1 MTRPMRTL
9 LLQLTAAAALAGCNY
24 DMEPETATS
33 EKNSCVVDT
42 DCGTQRCEAGR
53 CVTRGDGELNVT
65 LVVTPKRMTSGADF
79 RLVSEPFTLHPG
91 KQDVALQPPASV
103 SVRVH
108 YGSRAMA
115 AQLTF
120 TPPQELSKFVSRVAQ
135 LSTVAASSDDDEQT
149 TNKLLLL
156 PDTTYNVVIQ
166 PANASL
172 PPHSMTFTA
181 SDGATLD
188 VDYAELEPTW
198 QTRLFVFRNAP
209 AGVYKVRARGKNG
222 GPLLSSSD
230 EIGVTGYVSLK
241 FDPSDKPYELE
252 LTPIEQATYAT
263 KGGASCNGNPP
274 RPILTVD
281 SASLSPDK
289 LLLDQLLVELPKLP
303 ESIPY
308 VGTIKL
314 CNAQTTTSDL
324 PITLTTSDLAF
335 SSSSNMVKG
344 RFEVVTEATWDG
356 DAEQHTFCAQVP
368 AGKYTVVVTPPPS
381 ANCDVFAESRL
392 LLPPSPRS
400 STSEGEEAIRS
411 ADLLELKAPA
421 TLSGTIQTPDRM
433 PMANASIELVAQRKT
448 TITTLPE
455 DRTVPKFNRSRLT
468 TSGAT
473 GMFQLPV
480 DLGTYDVMI
489 KPPAQTS
496 FAWRVLYGVD
506 VGRST
511 HFATLVSLMAP
522 VVVTGN
528 LNYGPG
534 SDPRS
539 LAQAEVHAYTL
550 VDQGEPTERSV
561 EIGRTQADANGNV
574 TLLLPPQLQKSWT
587 PL

>member
-1 MTRPMRTL
+1 MTGPTRTL
-9 LLQLTAAAALAGCNY
+9 LLQLTAAAALASCNY
-24 DMEPETATS
+24 DMEPEAATS
-33 EKNSCVVDT
+33 EKNSCFVDT

-65 LVVTPKRMTSGADF
+65 LVVTPKHTTSGADF
-79 RLVSEPFTLHPG
+79 PLESGAFTLHPG
-91 KQDVALQPPASV
+91 KQDVALTPPATV
-103 SVRVH
+103 SVQVH
-108 YGSRAMA
+108 YGARAMA

-120 TPPQELSKFVSRVAQ
+120 TPKELSKFVSRVAQ
-135 LSTVAASSDDDEQT
+135 LSTVAASSDDDEKT
-149 TNKLLLL
+149 NNKLPLLR
-156 PDTTYNVVIQ
+156 DTEYNVVIQ

-198 QTRLFVFRNAP
+198 QTRLYAFRNAP

-230 EIGVTGYVSLK
+230 DIGITGYASLK
-241 FDPSDKPYELE
+241 FEPGDKPYELE
-252 LTPIEQATYAT
+252 LTAIDPSVYGT
-263 KGGASCNGNPP
+263 KDGADCNGAPP

-281 SASLSPDK
+281 AASLTADK
-289 LLLDQLLVELPKLP
+289 LLLDQLVVELPKPP

-314 CNAQTTTSDL
+314 CAGQTSTSDL
-324 PITLTTSDLAF
+324 PITLTSSELAF

-344 RFEVVTEATWDG
+344 RFEVVTTATWDG
-356 DAEQHTFCAQVP
+356 DAELHTFCAQVP
-368 AGKYTVVVTPPPS
+368 AGKYTVVVTPPS
-381 ANCDVFAESRL
+381 TSCDVFAESRL

-411 ADLLELKAPA
+411 ADLLELKPPA

-433 PMANASIELVAQRKT
+433 PMANATIELVAQRKT
-448 TITTLPE
+448 SIIPLPE
-455 DRTVPKFNRSRLT
+455 DRSVPKYNRSRLA

-473 GMFQLPV
+473 GMFQAPV
-480 DLGTYDVMI
+480 DLGAYDVII

-506 VGRST
+506 VGRSA

-522 VVVTGN
+522 VVVTGS
-528 LNYGPG
+528 LSYGPD
-534 SDPRS
+534 SDPRA

-550 VDQGEPTERSV
+550 VDQGEPSERSV
-561 EIGRTQADANGNV
+561 EIGRTQADANGNI